1 MKRVSLLAFTM
12 VLFGMAA
19 FGQKKT
25 DFRATL
31 EKHLGAVA
39 AKNIDII
46 AATVADSVTLIF
58 PGGEVLQSKQKFVD
72 FHKEWFKD
80 TAWKMTTEILKT
92 TEGGTLSY
100 GLVKYQY
107 TNLNSDGTVKSQ
119 SNAYLLLIFEKQKD
133 GWKLIHDQNTKIT
146 L

>member
-1 MKRVSLLAFTM
+1 MKRVFLLAFTM
-12 VLFGMAA
+12 VLFGITA

-39 AKNIDII
+39 AKNIDVI

-58 PGGEVLQSKQKFVD
+58 PDGEVLQSKQKFID
-72 FHKEWFKD
+72 FHKDWFKD
-80 TAWKMTTEILKT
+80 TAWKMTTEILKA
-92 TEGGTLSY
+92 TEGGALSY
-100 GLVKYQY
+100 GLIKYQY
-107 TNLNSDGTVKSQ
+107 TKLNGDGSIKTQ
-119 SNAYLLLIFEKQKD
+119 SNAYLMLIFEKQKD